1 MGIFDGVFSGVF
13 GEAGSKRN
21 KKNTLPTVD
30 IHATVD
36 KNDPQARISAGNT
49 IIVLLESNEFSEAE
63 ESARNFSGIFGEE
76 FLYFYLPI
84 SIFFKKLKNT
94 TGDIHDLEK
103 SEDFKFGINL
113 VSAASRMPPNFA
125 LTEEQVQG
133 LVRAINNLKNNQKNE
148 HKTRYALYERTNS
161 TQQLDEFKQ
170 IKKHLVDGCSAIFVY
185 KCVAENFAV
194 YKEFK
199 EFSTGLGLNNDDYA
213 IPGPKTASPS
223 SEFSFMKSLTD
234 KSDATSLFSVY
245 NLIYSYQNEQKNKV
259 SVDDSDCAATINLNN
274 GFWIFAKTCKIQFSF
289 TGKDSRNFT
298 IKGKINL
305 KKYPELLEKAKS
317 FSLWKVAEGKPVI
330 TVNFSLQN
338 DEFKQ
343 KISEIS
349 EIVKTI
355 NTENDE
361 IKSVLTAK

>member
-1 MGIFDGVFSGVF
+1 MGIFDGVFSGAF
-13 GEAGSKRN
+13 GGAGSKRN

-94 TGDIHDLEK
+94 TRDIHDLENG
-103 SEDFKFGINL
+103 EDFKFGINL

-133 LVRAINNLKNNQKNE
+133 LVSAINNLKKNQKNE
-148 HKTRYALYERTNS
+148 QKPRHDLYQRTES
-161 TQQLDEFKQ
+161 TKQLEELKQ
-170 IKKHLVDGCSAIFVY
+170 INKHLIAGCSAIFVY
-185 KCVAENFAV
+185 KCVAENFAI

-199 EFSTGLGLNNDDYA
+199 DFSTGLGLNNDDYA

-223 SEFSFMKSLTD
+223 SKFSFMKSLTD
-234 KSDATSLFSVY
+234 KSDATGLFSVY
-245 NLIYSYQNEQKNKV
+245 NLICSYQNEQKNKV
-259 SVDDSDCAATINLNN
+259 SVGDSDCAATIHLNN

-317 FSLWKVAEGKPVI
+317 FSLWKVVEGKPVI

-343 KISEIS
+343 KMSEIS

-355 NTENDE
+355 DTENDE